1 MQRVPCQRIYSK
13 IDHIKIRQKAWYQA
27 NIEALS
33 KKWRAYGI
41 ENREKINQKSRAWYA
56 ANKDR
61 VSENGRAWRSANR
74 EARAAS
80 CRNRRRMKY
89 SADGKHT
96 AFEVLSIFEHQ
107 RGLCAA
113 CNCKLLKSGRERF
126 HVDHITPLLR
136 GGSNDKYNLQCLCP
150 FCNLSKGA
158 KDPIQW
164 AEQNGRLLLPCT
176 FRHNLANQ
184 RRDVLDCPFAK
195 QKTKHKKVYDP

>member
-1 MQRVPCQRIYSK
+1 MKICPKCKINKPLDGFAKSSKRKDGLQYKCRECHAKEYIQK

-164 AEQNGRLLLPCT
+164 AEQNGRLL
-176 FRHNLANQ
+176 
-184 RRDVLDCPFAK
+184 
-195 QKTKHKKVYDP
+195 